1 MSVGMFSLERIEVG
15 ELLPELEAVFGEE
28 GETPL
33 AGMFRFMPL
42 ERLNAIMVITPNDH
56 YLDEAEKWI
65 RRLDRSSPE
74 SGARLYVYRVKNLEA
89 DILAGYLGDI
99 FGTSGGGSRPQREN
113 RGGLAPGMEP
123 ATVSS
128 VSEFQSSRNQQSDSN
143 QTQNRA
149 TAGGMQLG
157 EEGNVRVTAVLET
170 NSLLI
175 QASPGE
181 YDAILSA
188 IKRLDEEPLQVL
200 IEAQVL
206 VVTLNDELR
215 YGVNWF
221 IANKNPE
228 GDIPESGGEE
238 GEDDPPP
245 FGQSREDDFAR
256 LDGAGILAT
265 VTRRAVDRTFVTA
278 TIDALESVTD
288 TRTIS
293 SPSLMVRN
301 NAEAS
306 INVGSQVPVQSTRF
320 VGGSGLD
327 PSGQGTIGSVQ
338 YLNTGV
344 ILDVTPRVNPG
355 GLVYLTL
362 SQEVSTPQFPPG
374 GGNPAIDTRNVNTEV
389 AIQSGQTII
398 LGGLIQETNSEGR
411 VGIPILS
418 RIPILGRLF
427 GTRSK
432 TTNRTETIVMITP
445 TVVSTTDRLQEI
457 SDEFRNKFK
466 GLRPM
471 QVDSDSPDD

>member
-1 MSVGMFSLERIEVG
+1 
-15 ELLPELEAVFGEE
+15 
-28 GETPL
+28 
-33 AGMFRFMPL
+33 
-42 ERLNAIMVITPNDH
+42 
-56 YLDEAEKWI
+56 
-65 RRLDRSSPE
+65 
-74 SGARLYVYRVKNLEA
+74 
-89 DILAGYLGDI
+89 
-99 FGTSGGGSRPQREN
+99 
-113 RGGLAPGMEP
+113 
-123 ATVSS
+123 
-128 VSEFQSSRNQQSDSN
+128 
-143 QTQNRA
+143 
-149 TAGGMQLG
+149 MQLG

-338 YLNTGV
+338 YLNTG
-344 ILDVTPRVNPG
+344 G
-355 GLVYLTL
+355 
-362 SQEVSTPQFPPG
+362 
-374 GGNPAIDTRNVNTEV
+374 
-389 AIQSGQTII
+389 
-398 LGGLIQETNSEGR
+398 
-411 VGIPILS
+411 
-418 RIPILGRLF
+418 
-427 GTRSK
+427 
-432 TTNRTETIVMITP
+432 
-445 TVVSTTDRLQEI
+445 
-457 SDEFRNKFK
+457 
-466 GLRPM
+466 
-471 QVDSDSPDD
+471 